1 VHKTQKTQ
9 TFVIRFWQDSQ
20 WDDVTEWRGLVIH
33 VQSGERIPVRSRA
46 EAADVISTF
55 LNDVSSPPLQAEDEE

>member
-1 VHKTQKTQ
+1 MHRTQ

-20 WDDVTEWRGLVIH
+20 WENSTEWRGLVIH

-46 EAADVISTF
+46 EAADVISSF
-55 LNDVSSPPLQAEDEE
+55 LNGIFSPPVQTEEEE